1 MKKII
6 STENTPIKLWLDD
19 IEAGTLV
26 QAKNLANLSLLVSV
40 DVTSPGSVWKYQSGP
55 LCFGPRR
62 PEDAVPDDKRII
74 TIFPRHHAG
83 RVIGDIPL
91 DDKDRQRLAEH
102 LSTLV
107 GKKVT
112 LKTEV
117 DSRLIG
123 GIIARIGGKL
133 LDSSTR
139 SKLTALKRELAR
151 RGR

>member
-1 MKKII
+1 M
-6 STENTPIKLWLDD
+6 
-19 IEAGTLV
+19 
-26 QAKNLANLSLLVSV
+26 
-40 DVTSPGSVWKYQSGP
+40 
-55 LCFGPRR
+55 
-62 PEDAVPDDKRII
+62 
-74 TIFPRHHAG
+74 
-83 RVIGDIPL
+83 IGDIDDGYKRLLDNCNGIEQAEVTTAIPL

-102 LSTLV
+102 LSAIV